1 MSEFLKRLTS
11 QVWKRSYEIGL
22 QFIRWFLALT
32 FGAVVLATLTECQPF
47 HKYWQVI
54 PDPGPKCRQGHA
66 QLITMGTSD
75 VITDL
80 LLIIFPIPIVIK
92 STMATKRKFSLV
104 LLFSLSFILVG
115 ITIYRVIGV
124 IDRHS
129 DQQFRSLLASLEILA
144 AAAVSNAVVLGSF
157 IRDRGEKKKRFRFG
171 STGGHSSLDTASQQR
186 TRTITQRHWGSDADL
201 AGDLGMR
208 LGPDLEERRPS
219 VKPAPIA
226 LPLASQS
233 VTPGIALNSNWEFPN
248 RPPAETGDTDIKVM
262 GQELEKPPSPC
273 EVPMPTPRRMSF
285 FDVGGLLE
293 DPHSSA
299 YPHHPSTIIVAP
311 SQIPHLVHKPP
322 SPALPQQHRRGSQ
335 AFLEDIGGMLS
346 MPATATPQQPAM
358 TLQPAPT
365 TRSFS
370 RPAIQ
375 EMKTPTSSVEGNT
388 YPGSDLSPSKGRPR
402 PARMQSLQDAGGLL
416 D

>member
-1 MSEFLKRLTS
+1 
-11 QVWKRSYEIGL
+11 
-22 QFIRWFLALT
+22 
-32 FGAVVLATLTECQPF
+32 
-47 HKYWQVI
+47 
-54 PDPGPKCRQGHA
+54 
-66 QLITMGTSD
+66 MGTSD

-80 LLIIFPIPIVIK
+80 LLIVFPIPIVIK

-171 STGGHSSLDTASQQR
+171 STGGNSSLDTASQQR

-208 LGPDLEERRPS
+208 LGPELEERRPN

-226 LPLASQS
+226 LPLASQAH
-233 VTPGIALNSNWEFPN
+233 VTPDLILNSNWEFPN
-248 RPPAETGDTDIKVM
+248 RPSAETDDTDIKVM
-262 GQELEKPPSPC
+262 ERELEKPPSPC

-293 DPHSSA
+293 NPHSPA
-299 YPHHPSTIIVAP
+299 YPRHSPTTVVSPI
-311 SQIPHLVHKPP
+311 QIPHMTHKPP

-335 AFLEDIGGMLS
+335 AFLEDIGGM
-346 MPATATPQQPAM
+346 PTPATPQQSAT

-365 TRSFS
+365 TRDFS
-370 RPAIQ
+370 RPAIRN
-375 EMKTPTSSVEGNT
+375 MKTPTPAVEGSIS
-388 YPGSDLSPSKGRPR
+388 PGSDPSSTNSRPQ
-402 PARMQSLQDAGGLL
+402 PARSMQSLQDAGGLL
-416 D
+416 G

>member
-1 MSEFLKRLTS
+1 
-11 QVWKRSYEIGL
+11 
-22 QFIRWFLALT
+22 
-32 FGAVVLATLTECQPF
+32 
-47 HKYWQVI
+47 
-54 PDPGPKCRQGHA
+54 
-66 QLITMGTSD
+66 MGISD

-80 LLIIFPIPIVIK
+80 LLIVFPIPIVIK

-171 STGGHSSLDTASQQR
+171 SIGGNSSLDTASQQR

-201 AGDLGMR
+201 AGDLGIR
-208 LGPDLEERRPS
+208 LGPELEERRPS
-219 VKPAPIA
+219 VKPAPVA
-226 LPLASQS
+226 LPLASQAH
-233 VTPGIALNSNWEFPN
+233 VTPDVILNSNWGFQT
-248 RPPAETGDTDIKVM
+248 RPSAETDDTDIKVV
-262 GQELEKPPSPC
+262 GRELEKPTSPC

-293 DPHSSA
+293 DPHSPA
-299 YPHHPSTIIVAP
+299 YPRHPPTTIASP
-311 SQIPHLVHKPP
+311 LQIPHMTDKVP
-322 SPALPQQHRRGSQ
+322 SPALPQQQRRGSQ

-346 MPATATPQQPAM
+346 MPAPATSQQSAI

-365 TRSFS
+365 TRDFS
-370 RPAIQ
+370 RPSTRN
-375 EMKTPTSSVEGNT
+375 MKTPTPSVENKT
-388 YPGSDLSPSKGRPR
+388 SPESDPSQSKSRPQ
-402 PARMQSLQDAGGLL
+402 PARMQSLQDVGGLFI
-416 D
+416 